1 MRYHNDIGPAREGR
15 HTLAVVSVPM
25 WNDVDVDALC
35 SGARVVAFDLDN
47 TLARSKKPM
56 KDDMAERFSL
66 LTTLIPVA
74 VVSGGKY
81 ALVTSQITDRLT
93 AEANRFHLHLM
104 PTSGTRYYR
113 WDGGAWE
120 QVFARDLSSEDRAKA
135 NTGHQEA
142 IKHHRWRRH
151 HLKNLLHCNPW
162 GERIEDRGS
171 QITFS
176 ALGQNA
182 PVEAKEA
189 WDPTNEKKNRLAQAV
204 ATDLP
209 HLAVRSGGSTSVDIS
224 ARGIDK
230 SFAVQELAR
239 ILGIDVHQIIFVGDR
254 MDPDGND
261 YPAAVA
267 GTRAVRVTGP
277 ADTVMLCD
285 DIIESLRGQAG

>member
-135 NTGHQEA
+135 IASLERNAKAQGVWSGT
-142 IKHHRWRRH
+142 
-151 HLKNLLHCNPW
+151 PW

-239 ILGIDVHQIIFVGDR
+239 ILGKDVHQIIFVGDR

>member
-113 WDGGAWE
+113 
-120 QVFARDLSSEDRAKA
+120 LSLIHISE
-135 NTGHQEA
+135 
-142 IKHHRWRRH
+142 
-151 HLKNLLHCNPW
+151 
-162 GERIEDRGS
+162 
-171 QITFS
+171 
-176 ALGQNA
+176 
-182 PVEAKEA
+182 
-189 WDPTNEKKNRLAQAV
+189 PTR
-204 ATDLP
+204 P
-209 HLAVRSGGSTSVDIS
+209 
-224 ARGIDK
+224 
-230 SFAVQELAR
+230 
-239 ILGIDVHQIIFVGDR
+239 
-254 MDPDGND
+254 
-261 YPAAVA
+261 Y
-267 GTRAVRVTGP
+267 
-277 ADTVMLCD
+277 
-285 DIIESLRGQAG
+285 

>member
-1 MRYHNDIGPAREGR
+1 MLVHLLI
-15 HTLAVVSVPM
+15 L
-25 WNDVDVDALC
+25 
-35 SGARVVAFDLDN
+35 SGFGLSSFRVAVAFHAAGCLCGRGDN
-47 TLARSKKPM
+47 V
-56 KDDMAERFSL
+56 D
-66 LTTLIPVA
+66 
-74 VVSGGKY
+74 
-81 ALVTSQITDRLT
+81 
-93 AEANRFHLHLM
+93 
-104 PTSGTRYYR
+104 
-113 WDGGAWE
+113 
-120 QVFARDLSSEDRAKA
+120 
-135 NTGHQEA
+135 
-142 IKHHRWRRH
+142 
-151 HLKNLLHCNPW
+151 LLHILQQA
-162 GERIEDRGS
+162 GVADG
-171 QITFS
+171 
-176 ALGQNA
+176 
-182 PVEAKEA
+182 
-189 WDPTNEKKNRLAQAV
+189 QAV